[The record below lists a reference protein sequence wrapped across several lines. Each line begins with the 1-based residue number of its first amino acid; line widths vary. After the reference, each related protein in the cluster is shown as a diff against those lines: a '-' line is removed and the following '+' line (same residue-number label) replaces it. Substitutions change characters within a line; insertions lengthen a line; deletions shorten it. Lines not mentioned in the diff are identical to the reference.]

1 MIPHE
6 SRMKRKKGIEELL
19 KTANAETGD
28 TIKIIRGNEQ
38 YEGVLMPHH
47 EFSDEDIITVKLTN
61 GYNIGVAVDE
71 STTIILVQKHPT
83 GEQQAKHIP
92 FDPKKPTIS
101 IVGTGGTIA
110 CYVDYRT
117 GAVHPATSA
126 EQLAFSV
133 PEIFDLCNVKAQ
145 VPFQMLSENIEVHHW
160 QTLAEIIA
168 KELNSGAHGVVVPHG
183 TDTLG
188 YTAAALSFMLKDLTG
203 PVVLVGAQRSS
214 DRPSSDAAEN
224 LMAAARIAA
233 TSDIGEVVVVMHG
246 EISDSFS
253 SIHRGTKVRK
263 LHTSRRDAFKTV
275 NEQPLGTVDQGV
287 ITMKEPY
294 RKKTPG
300 TVRVESKMEEDVA
313 IVYFHPGMKPE
324 DIPKKKGIVL
334 VGTGLGHVNTG
345 LIPVFQKMINDGTTV
360 VMTSQCLFGR
370 VNMRVYSTG
379 RDLIK
384 AGVVSGEDILP
395 ETAYVKL
402 MWALAQAGTREEAEQ
417 LMTANIAGEF
427 AERTKIDAFLP

>member
-1 MIPHE
+1 
-6 SRMKRKKGIEELL
+6 MKRKKGIEELL
-19 KTANAETGD
+19 KTANAEIGD
-28 TIKIIRGNEQ
+28 TIKIIRGKEE

-71 STTIILVQKHPT
+71 STTILLVRKQPP
-83 GEQQAKHIP
+83 GEQQAKRIP

-101 IVGTGGTIA
+101 IIGTGGTIA

-133 PEIFDLCNVKAQ
+133 PEIFDLCNVRAQ

-160 QTLAEIIA
+160 QSLAEIIA

-188 YTAAALSFMLKDLTG
+188 YTAAALSFMLKDLNG

-214 DRPSSDAAEN
+214 DRPSSDAAQN
-224 LMAAARIAA
+224 LMAAARVAA
-233 TSDIGEVVVVMHG
+233 TADIGEVVVVMHG

-253 SIHRGTKVRK
+253 LIHRGTKVRK

-275 NEQPLGTVDQGV
+275 NDRPLGIVDQGV
-287 ITMKEPY
+287 VTMQEPY
-294 RKKTPG
+294 RKKTVG
-300 TVRVESKMEEDVA
+300 TVRVENKMEEDVA
-313 IVYFHPGMKPE
+313 IVYFCPGMKPE
-324 DIPKKKGIVL
+324 DIPKKKGLVL
-334 VGTGLGHVNTG
+334 MGTGLGHVNNV
-345 LIPVFQKMINDGTTV
+345 LIPVIQKMIEEETTV

-379 RDLIK
+379 RDLIR
-384 AGVVSGEDILP
+384 AGVISGEDMLP
-395 ETAYVKL
+395 ETVYVKL
-402 MWALAQAGTREEAEQ
+402 MWALARTTTRKEAVQ
-417 LMTANIAGEF
+417 LMTTNIAGEIS
-427 AERTKIDAFLP
+427 ERIKTDAFLP

>member
-1 MIPHE
+1 
-6 SRMKRKKGIEELL
+6 MKRKKGIEGLL

-71 STTIILVQKHPT
+71 STKILLVQKHPT

-160 QTLAEIIA
+160 QTLAGIIA

-214 DRPSSDAAEN
+214 DRPSSDAAQN
-224 LMAAARIAA
+224 LMAAARLAA

-300 TVRVESKMEEDVA
+300 TIRVESKMEEDVA

-384 AGVVSGEDILP
+384 AGVISGEDMLP

-402 MWALAQAGTREEAEQ
+402 MWALTQAETREEAEQ
-417 LMTANIAGEF
+417 LMTANIAGEMS
-427 AERTKIDAFLP
+427 ERTKTDAFLP

>member
-1 MIPHE
+1 
-6 SRMKRKKGIEELL
+6 MKRKKGIEELL

-83 GEQQAKHIP
+83 GEQQAKYIP

-214 DRPSSDAAEN
+214 DRPSSDAAQN
-224 LMAAARIAA
+224 IMAAARVAA

-263 LHTSRRDAFKTV
+263 LHTSRRDAFITV
-275 NEQPLGTVDQGV
+275 NEQPLGTVDQCV

-300 TVRVESKMEEDVA
+300 MVRVQSKMEEDVA
-313 IVYFHPGMKPE
+313 MAYFYPGMKPK

-334 VGTGLGHVNTG
+334 VGTGLGHVSTS
-345 LIPVFQKMINDGTTV
+345 LIPVLQKMINDGTTV
-360 VMTSQCLFGR
+360 VMTPQCLFGR

-384 AGVVSGEDILP
+384 AGVISGEDMLP
-395 ETAYVKL
+395 ETACVKL
-402 MWALAQAGTREEAEQ
+402 MWALAQARTREEAQQ

-427 AERTKIDAFLP
+427 AERTKTDTFLP